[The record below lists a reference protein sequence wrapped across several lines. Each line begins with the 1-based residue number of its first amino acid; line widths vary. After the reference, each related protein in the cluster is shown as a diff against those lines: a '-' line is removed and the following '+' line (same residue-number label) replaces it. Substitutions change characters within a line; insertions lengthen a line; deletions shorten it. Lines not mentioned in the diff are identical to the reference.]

1 MLLILQSHPQR
12 SVHARLVL
20 QESRLRLDS
29 ETFPNEA
36 AVGIYKGNEVTRISP
51 ASTRPQSSHLAKPLL
66 TDSGRNKWNWC
77 ARADLHFKK
86 KVQAGLTRQTFPQ
99 NLHMRGKAANTT
111 RETGREIQTD
121 RQTEDTQTETKT
133 EYATK
138 STTGEFSPSSIQAA
152 NPLADFIR

>member
-1 MLLILQSHPQR
+1 MLRILQSHPQR
-12 SVHARLVL
+12 SIHAKLVL

-51 ASTRPQSSHLAKPLL
+51 GSTRPQSSQLAKPLL

-86 KVQAGLTRQTFPQ
+86 KVQAGLTRQTFPKNSRMQ
-99 NLHMRGKAANTT
+99 GKAANTT
-111 RETGREIQTD
+111 RETGWEIQTD
-121 RQTEDTQTETKT
+121 RQTEDTQTQTKT
-133 EYATK
+133 GYATLSK
-138 STTGEFSPSSIQAA
+138 TGEFSPSSIKAA
-152 NPLADFIR
+152 NPLANPIK